1 MFRYLHAQALPLSL
15 RPGRD
20 HADTWQLHT
29 TAWDRRAFPRRPY
42 TGRPLTSCCPHAHC
56 HFAAGHNFPTPH
68 PSRWPSIGALKD
80 WTVGITIVKLVL
92 PIPTINSSVNL
103 PASPRTGRRSTSD
116 VGGELA
122 SHCSREGG
130 EGQTHPFPTANLK
143 RTQVSLAAKRTSSVV
158 FASRPPATPSSR
170 AIGRWA

>member
-1 MFRYLHAQALPLSL
+1 MATSHYCLGPTCLPTSPLHWPTPNQLLS
-15 RPGRD
+15 
-20 HADTWQLHT
+20 
-29 TAWDRRAFPRRPY
+29 
-42 TGRPLTSCCPHAHC
+42 HAHC
-56 HFAAGHNFPTPH
+56 HFAAGHNFPTP
-68 PSRWPSIGALKD
+68 PPESVPSIGALKD

-143 RTQVSLAAKRTSSVV
+143 RTQVSLAAERTSSVV

-170 AIGRWA
+170 AEGLDGGHNHSKVGIAHSHHQL